1 MSETLTARIASILQK
16 IEAIEYISQNIGS
29 ITQALDEEKMARP
42 AMLMHLIAISEQ
54 LDKISKI
61 GEANIFDPKDIKGA
75 YSVRNFIAHDYDGIN
90 LAIVEKV
97 IREHLPKI
105 KHICKEFLNK

>member
-42 AMLMHLIAISEQ
+42 AILMHLIAISEQ
-54 LDKISKI
+54 LDKISKSD
-61 GEANIFDPKDIKGA
+61 ESIFAPKDIKGA